1 MASIRIRLPLAVA
14 TVAVLFAVA
23 LSSSG
28 VVTRSVSTVIDD
40 AAQLAAGLSAA
51 VACLWTARYRR
62 GVERGWRVLVGIGMA
77 GWSIGQAIW
86 SWYQIFADTP
96 LPSPSLAD
104 VGYFTLPVFAF
115 AALLVLAKDRTPPGG
130 THDPGPRSRPVLVLD
145 GLVVVGALFIVT
157 WCTALGAVV
166 RADASSAFAFLVAIG
181 YPLTDW
187 ILVVMVVLLLATY
200 RVVYRRRTQL
210 VLLGLGLV
218 GISVSD
224 SIFAY
229 LVSVGAPDMP
239 PILNTGFV
247 AGPAL
252 IAVAALANT
261 EEGGLRTPPHSPPGG
276 AWGPL
281 LAPYPPV
288 AAAGLVVLLQ

>member
-96 LPSPSLAD
+96 LPSPSPAD
-104 VGYFTLPVFAF
+104 VRDLTLPVVAF
-115 AALLVLAKDRTPPGG
+115 PAPLVLAQDPTPPRRTPQ
-130 THDPGPRSRPVLVLD
+130 PRP
-145 GLVVVGALFIVT
+145 
-157 WCTALGAVV
+157 
-166 RADASSAFAFLVAIG
+166 
-181 YPLTDW
+181 
-187 ILVVMVVLLLATY
+187 
-200 RVVYRRRTQL
+200 
-210 VLLGLGLV
+210 
-218 GISVSD
+218 
-224 SIFAY
+224 
-229 LVSVGAPDMP
+229 
-239 PILNTGFV
+239 
-247 AGPAL
+247 
-252 IAVAALANT
+252 
-261 EEGGLRTPPHSPPGG
+261 
-276 AWGPL
+276 
-281 LAPYPPV
+281 
-288 AAAGLVVLLQ
+288 